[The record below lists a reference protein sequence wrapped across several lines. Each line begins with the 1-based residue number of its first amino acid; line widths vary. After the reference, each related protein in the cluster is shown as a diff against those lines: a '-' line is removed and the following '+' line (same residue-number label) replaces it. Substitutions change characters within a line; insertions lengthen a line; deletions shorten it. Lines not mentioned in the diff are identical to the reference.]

1 MATEVFLMENVQD
14 LGSEGDVVT
23 VSNGYA
29 RNYLLPRNLAAPVT
43 AATRKR
49 LAKIQRDREIAKAG
63 ELEAARKMAARLE
76 GVSCTITVK
85 TMDEEKL
92 YGSVSVSDIAEE
104 LKKQGIEMDRHVI
117 QLDEPIKELGVYDV
131 KIDLG
136 SDVDATVKVWVV
148 EE

>member
-1 MATEVFLMENVQD
+1 MATEVFLMENVKD

-29 RNYLLPRNLAAPVT
+29 RNYLLPKNLAAPVT

-49 LAKIQRDREIAKAG
+49 LAKIQSDREVAKAV
-63 ELEAARKMAARLE
+63 ELKAAHKLAARLE
-76 GVSCTITVK
+76 GVSCTIAVK

-117 QLDEPIKELGVYDV
+117 QLDEPIKELGVYNV

-136 SDVDATVKVWVV
+136 SDVEATVKVWVV